1 MSFKDTYQ
9 EWLNFD
15 KETRE
20 ELLSIDD
27 EKEIEDR
34 FYKDLTFG
42 TGGLRGIIGAGSNR
56 INQYTVKRATLGLA
70 NYIQSL
76 NKEDESVVIA
86 YDTRNYSKE
95 FAIAAASVLCAKGIK
110 VYIFEE
116 VMPTPVLSFAVRH
129 LQATAGIVITASHN
143 PKEYNGYKVYNQ
155 YGGQLVPNEANQV
168 IRYIEEIDSFGSIPT
183 AEIEESNMNGMLNC
197 INEEVL
203 TAFIKEVN
211 KQAINVN
218 QIDNIKIVYTALHGA
233 GNIPVR
239 KALNKFNVSVVK
251 EQELPDGNFST
262 VRSPN
267 PEERDALTLAINQAK
282 EEEAD
287 VVIGTDPDCDRI
299 GVAVK
304 HKGKYELLTGNQIGA
319 LLVDFVLSHK
329 NTNKNSTLIKTVVT
343 NDLGA
348 DIALSKGLNVL
359 NTLTGFKYIGE
370 KITEFEQSQ
379 TNEFV
384 IGYEESYGYLV
395 GTHARDK
402 DAVVSAL
409 LICEMASIYK
419 DKGITLLDRLEELY
433 DKYGYYLDALDS
445 FVLKGK
451 DGAERIQEIMTQLR
465 TEKKLFI
472 PGTEEILDYNEGIDN
487 LPKENVLKFILSDSS
502 WIAVRPSGTEP
513 KIKIYYSIKEID
525 REKAQLKL
533 DGIRKIFESL
543 IGEKS

>member
-1 MSFKDTYQ
+1 MNYKEKYQ
-9 EWLNFD
+9 AWLEFD
-15 KETRE
+15 KETRH
-20 ELLSIDD
+20 ELLNIQD

-56 INQYTVKRATLGLA
+56 INKYTVKKATLGLA

-95 FAIAAASVLCAKGIK
+95 FAIAAASVLYAKGIK

-155 YGGQLVPNEANQV
+155 YGGQLVPDEANQV
-168 IRYIEEIDSFGSIPT
+168 IRFIEEIKDFDSIPSVDT
-183 AEIEESNMNGMLNC
+183 KELGVNDKLTW

-203 TAFIKEVN
+203 TAFIEEVS
-211 KQAINVN
+211 KQSVN
-218 QIDNIKIVYTALHGA
+218 TKRLDNIKIVYTALHGA
-233 GNIPVR
+233 GNVPVR
-239 KALNKFNVSVVK
+239 KALDKFNVSVVK

-282 EEEAD
+282 VEKAD

-299 GVAVK
+299 GVAIK
-304 HKGKYELLTGNQIGA
+304 QGNKYELLSGNQIGA
-319 LLVDFVLSHK
+319 LLVDFVLAHK
-329 NTNKNSTLIKTVVT
+329 STNKKSTLIKTVVT

-348 DIALSKGLNVL
+348 DIALNKGLNVL

-384 IGYEESYGYLV
+384 IGYEESYGYLI

-409 LICEMASIYK
+409 LICEMASMYK
-419 DKGITLLDRLEELY
+419 AKGLTLLDRLEELY
-433 DKYGYYLDALDS
+433 DEYGYYLDALDS

-451 DGAERIQEIMTQLR
+451 DGAERIQEIMSQLR
-465 TEKKLFI
+465 AEKESFMPNTK
-472 PGTEEILDYNEGIDN
+472 EIFDYDKGIDD
-487 LPKENVLKFILSDSS
+487 LPKENVLKFILADNS

-513 KIKIYYSIKEID
+513 KIKIYYSIKEVD

-533 DGIRKIFESL
+533 NRIRKIFESL
-543 IGEKS
+543 IGEKP